1 MIGKLLFPV
10 MLIIVVVIGGV
21 SADFL
26 RGKSAGGED
35 SSHEAAKDDH
45 GKPAKKA
52 KDDHG
57 KKDDGHSK
65 KKKKKKK
72 KKGGHGDE
80 GSDGASAGAISYLT
94 FKRQFVVP
102 VVKRG
107 KIESLVLLNIN
118 LELNEEAPVDV
129 HSFEPKL
136 RDAIMRSL
144 LSLSHNGSFTGDLTN
159 TDTYNHIR
167 SDLLSAVKHVI
178 TDGIEGILILDI
190 SRQEQ

>member
-1 MIGKLLFPV
+1 MIGKILFPV
-10 MLIIVVVIGGV
+10 MLIVVVILGGV
-21 SADFL
+21 GADFL
-26 RGKSAGGED
+26 RSNSGGD
-35 SSHEAAKDDH
+35 DTSHASAKDDH
-45 GKPAKKA
+45 GKPSKKA

-80 GSDGASAGAISYLT
+80 DAGTSSGAMSYLT

-102 VVKRG
+102 VVKKG
-107 KIESLVLLNIN
+107 KIESLVLLNLN
-118 LELNEEAPVDV
+118 LELNEAAPEDV

-144 LSLSHNGSFTGDLTN
+144 LSLSHNGAFTGDLTN
-159 TDTYNHIR
+159 TETYDQIR
-167 SDLLSAVKHVI
+167 DNLLSSVKHVI
-178 TDGIEGILILDI
+178 TNGIESVLILDI
-190 SRQEQ
+190 SRQDQ

>member
-1 MIGKLLFPV
+1 
-10 MLIIVVVIGGV
+10 MLIVVVILGGV
-21 SADFL
+21 GADFL
-26 RGKSAGGED
+26 RSSSGGD
-35 SSHEAAKDDH
+35 DASHATAKDDH
-45 GKPAKKA
+45 GKPSKKA

-80 GSDGASAGAISYLT
+80 DAGASSGAMSYLT

-102 VVKRG
+102 VVKSG
-107 KIESLVLLNIN
+107 KIESLVLLNLN
-118 LELNEEAPVDV
+118 LELNEEAPEDV

-144 LSLSHNGSFTGDLTN
+144 LSLSHDGAFTGDLTN
-159 TDTYNHIR
+159 TETYDQIR
-167 SDLLSAVKHVI
+167 DSLFSAVKRVI
-178 TDGIEGILILDI
+178 ANGVESVLILDI
-190 SRQEQ
+190 SRQDQ

>member
-1 MIGKLLFPV
+1 MIGKILFPV
-10 MLIIVVVIGGV
+10 MLIVVVILGGV
-21 SADFL
+21 GADFL
-26 RGKSAGGED
+26 RSNSGGD
-35 SSHEAAKDDH
+35 DTSHASAKDDH
-45 GKPAKKA
+45 GKPSKKA

-80 GSDGASAGAISYLT
+80 DAGTSSGAMSYLT

-102 VVKRG
+102 VVKKG
-107 KIESLVLLNIN
+107 KIESLVLLNLN
-118 LELNEEAPVDV
+118 LELNEAAPEDV

-144 LSLSHNGSFTGDLTN
+144 LSLSHNGAFTGDLTN
-159 TDTYNHIR
+159 TETYDQIR
-167 SDLLSAVKHVI
+167 DNLLSSVKHVI
-178 TDGIEGILILDI
+178 ANGIESVLILDI
-190 SRQEQ
+190 SRQDQ

>member
-1 MIGKLLFPV
+1 MIGKILFPV
-10 MLIIVVVIGGV
+10 MLIVVVILGGV
-21 SADFL
+21 GADFL
-26 RGKSAGGED
+26 RSNSGGD
-35 SSHEAAKDDH
+35 DTSHASAKDDH
-45 GKPAKKA
+45 AKPSKKA

-80 GSDGASAGAISYLT
+80 DAGTSSGAMSYLT

-102 VVKRG
+102 VVKKG
-107 KIESLVLLNIN
+107 KIESLVLLNLN
-118 LELNEEAPVDV
+118 LELNEAAPEDV

-144 LSLSHNGSFTGDLTN
+144 LSLSHNGAFTGDLTN
-159 TDTYNHIR
+159 TETYDQIR
-167 SDLLSAVKHVI
+167 DNLLSSVKHVI
-178 TDGIEGILILDI
+178 TNGIESVLILDI
-190 SRQEQ
+190 SRQDQ